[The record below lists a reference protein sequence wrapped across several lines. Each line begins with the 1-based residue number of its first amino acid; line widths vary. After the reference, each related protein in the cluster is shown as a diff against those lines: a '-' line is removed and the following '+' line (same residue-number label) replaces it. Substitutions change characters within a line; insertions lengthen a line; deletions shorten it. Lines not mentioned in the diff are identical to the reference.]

1 MSRFTLRL
9 PARLA
14 PLWMARSGREKGLLI
29 LALVGVLAYAGHAVL
44 THLPAGGEPFT
55 AARPDP
61 SLLGLPPIEAVNVE
75 HWRSAA
81 VEQGLALTRIETHDD
96 SVVTRGEATS
106 PEALSE
112 FARWAAQRGWWAVA
126 WQLERRDGRS
136 LALEARWRSQLERP
150 GSGPES
156 GPESGP
162 GSGPESEPGP
172 GKAALDTTATG
183 SP

>member
-29 LALVGVLAYAGHAVL
+29 LALVGVLAYAGHAAL
-44 THLPAGGEPFT
+44 THLPADDEPFT
-55 AARPDP
+55 AARSAP
-61 SLLGLPPIEAVNVE
+61 SLLRLPPIEAVSVE
-75 HWRSAA
+75 QWRSAA
-81 VEQGLALTRIETHDD
+81 VEHGLALTRIETHDD
-96 SVVTRGEATS
+96 SVVTRGEAAS
-106 PEALSE
+106 PAALSE

-136 LALEARWRSQLERP
+136 LALAAHWRSQLERP
-150 GSGPES
+150 ASEPES
-156 GPESGP
+156 GAESASAP
-162 GSGPESEPGP
+162 GAGSKP
-172 GKAALDTTATG
+172 LDTRASATE